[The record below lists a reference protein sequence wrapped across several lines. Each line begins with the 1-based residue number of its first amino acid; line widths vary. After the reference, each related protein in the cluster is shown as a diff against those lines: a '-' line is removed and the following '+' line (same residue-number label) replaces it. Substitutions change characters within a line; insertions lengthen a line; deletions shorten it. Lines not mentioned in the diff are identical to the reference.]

1 MNGISATGESPP
13 QIQFPWEQESVCCN
27 KQEMTELM
35 WFKSANMLLFSFT
48 LQLGYCTWTEIFQF
62 LLFFSFTFF
71 LSTADRRLSGRTRA
85 LSVDYGQTK
94 NGTPLFFSH
103 TPAPCRYSNLLPPLT
118 TPLWSMELKQGG
130 WEGPSVPIFDPT
142 GAVLNLE
149 AFYHGNRFDCQNS
162 GECHLH
168 AVFSY
173 LLFKYIR

>member
-1 MNGISATGESPP
+1 
-13 QIQFPWEQESVCCN
+13 
-27 KQEMTELM
+27 M

-48 LQLGYCTWTEIFQF
+48 LRSGYCTWPEIFQF

-85 LSVDYGQTK
+85 LSVDYGQIK
-94 NGTPLFFSH
+94 NGTRLFFSH

-149 AFYHGNRFDCQNS
+149 AYILLGSKPDILHSIMTKYTS
-162 GECHLH
+162 GIGGGG
-168 AVFSY
+168 VSNPSKW
-173 LLFKYIR
+173 LLKWMDDILNM